1 MQAWYEQ
8 ARARALA
15 DAPLELSSAAARF
28 ARAGLAGLLAPPEP
42 PPWTGEVVLA
52 PPPRWVGARDPYAQA
67 LGDVV
72 RYLCRGPIDTGARQ
86 EVSG

>member
-1 MQAWYEQ
+1 MWYER

-15 DAPLELSSAAARF
+15 GAPPELSPPAARF

-42 PPWTGEVVLA
+42 PPWTGDVVPA
-52 PPPRWVGARDPYAQA
+52 VPPRWVGARDPYAQA

-72 RYLCRGPIDTGARQ
+72 RYLCRGPVDVGARQ